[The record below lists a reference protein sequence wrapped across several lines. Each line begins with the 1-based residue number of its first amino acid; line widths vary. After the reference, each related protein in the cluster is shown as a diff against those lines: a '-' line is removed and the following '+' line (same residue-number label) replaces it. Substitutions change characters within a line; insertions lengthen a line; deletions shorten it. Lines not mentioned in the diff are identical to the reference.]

1 MKHLAPT
8 LNPNRLRVSA
18 ALLMACAAASMWM
31 PLQAA
36 PLQSAWSDQ
45 YVSRWLRSP
54 MLTVPALSPSV
65 QAAKKSAKERAGT
78 SGKER
83 SDKKPTGKVKFI
95 RGNEESVAQRSARLS
110 RECKGRV
117 NAGMCE
123 GYTR

>member
-18 ALLMACAAASMWM
+18 ALVMACAAASMWM
-31 PLQAA
+31 PLRAA
-36 PLQSAWSDQ
+36 PLESAWSDR

-54 MLTVPALSPSV
+54 MLTVPGLSPSV
-65 QAAKKSAKERAGT
+65 KAAKKSAKERAGT

-95 RGNEESVAQRSARLS
+95 RGNEESVAQRSARLT